1 MKLINKL
8 PFVYFIWLFLSL
20 IIATASVIIHTD
32 LAMGLAAI
40 IIVASAFAIYFYF
53 KNNFTN

>member
-20 IIATASVIIHTD
+20 IIATVSVIIHTD

-53 KNNFTN
+53 KNNFTK

>member
-20 IIATASVIIHTD
+20 IIATVSVIIHTD

>member
-20 IIATASVIIHTD
+20 IIATVSVVIHTD

-40 IIVASAFAIYFYF
+40 IIIASAFAIYFYF
-53 KNNFTN
+53 KNNFTK

>member
-20 IIATASVIIHTD
+20 IIATISVIIHTD

-53 KNNFTN
+53 KNNFTK

>member
-20 IIATASVIIHTD
+20 IIATISVIVHTD

-40 IIVASAFAIYFYF
+40 IIVASAFAIYYYF
-53 KNNFTN
+53 KNNFTK